1 MAMIDERGRLFG
13 RLNVVDA
20 ILAAL
25 ITALIP
31 LGYASYVLFRAPFPV
46 LTSVEP
52 AVVTYG
58 PNMRFKVHGENLKP
72 YLRVSLDI
80 HQGKNFLFHDSTE
93 AGVELLDVPPGVY
106 DVILYDQAQERGR
119 LSKGF
124 TILPSVLP
132 DAQLVVVG
140 TFGNLKADQV
150 GRLTAGMTIAGVG
163 TVVAVGR
170 PQPQVTRVFVRPG
183 TVEVPVPNA
192 QMVPAVVRMGCFV
205 RSNQGQP
212 ECVAGSLSVQPTTL
226 MFLETSLG
234 TVPFQIDQV
243 RGLAPLEQLQ
253 VTVQVSGDPAVLAQI
268 KPGDRDFG
276 DVRNELSATAAVDAV
291 SGSGGSRLLRMTLDA
306 QRGASSWM
314 YAMTP
319 LRPGGA
325 LVLRNQKYEIHGSV
339 TALSPPFDSA
349 PTPR

>member
-20 ILAAL
+20 IVAVLL
-25 ITALIP
+25 LALIP
-31 LGYASYVLFRAPFPV
+31 LGYASYGLFRTPFPV

-58 PNMRFKVHGENLKP
+58 TNMQFKVHGENLKP
-72 YLRVSLDI
+72 YLRVSLGI
-80 HQGKNFLFHDSTE
+80 HQGRNFLFHDSTE
-93 AGVELLDVPPGVY
+93 AQVELFDMPPGVY

-119 LSKGF
+119 LPKGF
-124 TILPSVLP
+124 TILPSALP
-132 DAQLVVVG
+132 DAQVVVVG

-150 GRLTAGMTIAGVG
+150 GRITTGMTIDGVG

-170 PQPQVTRVFVRPG
+170 PVPQVTRVFVRPG

-192 QMVPAVVRMGCFV
+192 QMVPAVVRMGCYV

-212 ECVAGSLSVQPTTL
+212 ECVAGKLSVQPAAL
-226 MFLETSLG
+226 MFLQTAMGML
-234 TVPFQIDQV
+234 PFQIDQV
-243 RGLAPLEQLQ
+243 RALAPLEPVR
-253 VTVQVSGDPAVLAQI
+253 VTVQVSGDPVVLAQI

-276 DVRNELSATAAVDAV
+276 DVRNELSAMGTVDAV
-291 SGSGGSRLLRMTLDA
+291 SGSGGTRLLRMTLDA
-306 QRGASSWM
+306 QRGASSWV
-314 YAMTP
+314 YAMSP
-319 LRPGGA
+319 LRPGGP
-325 LVLRNQKYEIHGSV
+325 LVLRNQKYEVHGSV

-349 PTPR
+349 AATR